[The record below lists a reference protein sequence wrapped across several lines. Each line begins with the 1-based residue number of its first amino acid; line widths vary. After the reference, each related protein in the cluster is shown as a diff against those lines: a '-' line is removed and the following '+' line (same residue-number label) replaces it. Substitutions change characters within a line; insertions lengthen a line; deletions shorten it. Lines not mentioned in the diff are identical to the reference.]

1 MASSLDV
8 KKITSKVAVTAYDLD
23 PDGTGLTDVGWV
35 DMRDRI
41 GLMVMF
47 FRTVGTSAIVFNIVA
62 NTASD
67 GSGDEAIIKTITP
80 AAAPDAV
87 GDYVFGEI
95 LAEEV
100 AQQASTDGK
109 AYRYV
114 SANISFATGTD
125 EAVVVYTAM
134 PNRFNYDGLTSDV
147 VA

>member
-1 MASSLDV
+1 MASDLTV
-8 KKITSKVAVTAYDLD
+8 KKITTKAAITAYDLD
-23 PDGTGLTDVGWV
+23 PDATSLTDVGWV
-35 DMRDRI
+35 DMQNMI
-41 GLMVMF
+41 SLLIMF
-47 FRTVGTSAIVFNIVA
+47 FRTVGTSAIVFNIIA

-67 GSGDEAIIKTITP
+67 GTGDEAIIKVISP

-87 GDYVFGEI
+87 GDYVFGEV

-100 AQQASTDGK
+100 RQQGETDGK

-114 SANISFATGTD
+114 SANISLATGTD
-125 EAVVVYTAM
+125 EAVVVYIAT